1 MTTLDLT
8 IRRANVHDAAIA
20 ATLINRAGEGLPL
33 HFWGQ
38 LAMPG
43 QDPWDVA
50 HARLAGPDGMLETR
64 EAWIGL
70 VHGRE
75 AGLLLGYRQPARPAP
90 VPDDAPPILRPLLEL
105 EAEAPDS
112 FYINVLATK
121 PEMERQGVAS
131 RLLEHAEQHAGPAG
145 MSLIVSDANA
155 AARRLY
161 DRHGY
166 SETARRPMVSDGWH
180 ASGKDWVLM
189 VRSLDGR
196 TGR

>member
-8 IRRANVHDAAIA
+8 IRRANVHDATIA

-33 HFWGQ
+33 HFWSQ
-38 LAMPG
+38 LAAPG
-43 QDPWDVA
+43 QDPWEVA
-50 HARLAGPDGMLETR
+50 HARLADPGGMLETR

-75 AGLLLGYRQPARPAP
+75 AGLLLGYRQPSRPAP
-90 VPDDAPPILRPLLEL
+90 VPEDTPAILRPLLEL

-121 PEMERQGVAS
+121 PEMERRGVAS

-155 AARRLY
+155 PARRLY
-161 DRHGY
+161 ERHGY
-166 SETARRPMVSDGWH
+166 TEAARRPVI
-180 ASGKDWVLM
+180 SGDWDAPGKNWVLM
-189 VRSLDGR
+189 VRRFDGR
-196 TGR
+196 SAR